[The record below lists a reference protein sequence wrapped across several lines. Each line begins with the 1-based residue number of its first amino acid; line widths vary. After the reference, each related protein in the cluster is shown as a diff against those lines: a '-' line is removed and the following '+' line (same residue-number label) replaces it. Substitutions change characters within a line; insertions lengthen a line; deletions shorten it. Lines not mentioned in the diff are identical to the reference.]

1 LTFFLR
7 CNPRGLLYRRGGQ
20 VLQWRISI
28 DARRTV
34 ILQRKAWTCC
44 PLDEKFKAKA
54 SILEA

>member
-1 LTFFLR
+1 
-7 CNPRGLLYRRGGQ
+7 
-20 VLQWRISI
+20 LQWRISI